1 MSKIITIKKRY
12 KDDWIVPEEERAS
25 SLFAP
30 LAADQ
35 DTNIFL
41 NDDGTLGFAFECMP
55 LSGMENKTMER
66 LVSMLN
72 SNMPHNTLMQFF
84 LLKSPD
90 IKEGL
95 GNLVG
100 RRMHQ
105 TNEIMISSI
114 RQRADFLEEHTRKP
128 ITARTVDGAYYD
140 LGYIVDHKLIIS
152 VKVPIG
158 DAVPT
163 EKEFGVVKDLKA
175 QVKASLGTI
184 KLFPTEIDGRAYLRL
199 LSTIFHWSPQAAWR
213 EGLVDVE
220 EDLPLC
226 DQILEYDTAIE
237 VSDDAL
243 KIGDKYVGVMSMK
256 RPPPY
261 AHFGEA
267 MTYIGDLRGGTA
279 KVTDHYAVV
288 VNISFP
294 NPERLK
300 GKMERKRVMTVNQAL
315 GPMRKLVPVLGDKL
329 DSLEALSE
337 SMKEGNKP
345 IRMSYGLIVFADSE
359 EKLEGDIASLRSL
372 WSEKNFVI
380 MQDKFFQLTLFLNNL
395 PLCSDAS
402 ENFINFSKR
411 YKTMTTEQV
420 APMLPIFSEWKGT
433 GSFDIALMG
442 RNGQLMSLSLWDTS
456 DNMNALIAATSG
468 AGKSF
473 LTNEIIMSYLSLG
486 ARVWVIDIGRSYKKL
501 CDTLKGDFI
510 EFSDDKNIS
519 LNPFSL
525 VENYDED
532 EDELIELVG
541 TMISNEVPLTP
552 KQKSELRRLMRN
564 VWDKKKNAMSVDDIF
579 YELNKSP
586 DPDVKDMAIQL
597 RPFTSDGSYGRYFK
611 GQNNMT
617 MREDFT
623 VLELDD
629 LQSRAHLRQL
639 VLLQLIFQIQKTVF
653 LGDRKRKNIVV
664 IDEAWQLLAE
674 GNIATF
680 IEHAYRKF
688 RKYNGSIIVCTQ
700 AISDLYTNKSGRAI
714 ADNSSFMFLL
724 GQKPEAID
732 QVKESKQLSM
742 PEVGYDVLKTVHTA
756 KGAYSEIF
764 IKRGENFGVGRLVV
778 GEFHKLLYS
787 TDPADIR
794 AINELVEQHGI
805 SIPEAINRLIEMR
818 KERRA

>member
-1 MSKIITIKKRY
+1 MSKLVTIKQRY
-12 KDDWIVPEEERAS
+12 KDGWVVTDEERAS

-30 LAADQ
+30 LAVDQ
-35 DTNIFL
+35 ETNIFL
-41 NDDGTLGFAFECMP
+41 NDDGTLGFVFECIP

-66 LVSMLN
+66 LISMLN
-72 SNMPHNTLMQFF
+72 SNMPTNSLMQFF
-84 LLKSPD
+84 LIKSPD
-90 IKEGL
+90 ITAGL
-95 GNLVG
+95 ADLVG

-105 TNEIMISSI
+105 TNEMLISSV
-114 RQRADFLEEHTRKP
+114 RQRAEFLEHHTIRP
-128 ITARTVDGAYYD
+128 ITTRTKERAHYN
-140 LGYIVDHKLIIS
+140 LGYVVDHKLIIS
-152 VKVPIG
+152 VKVPIS
-158 DAVPT
+158 DATPS
-163 EKEFGVVKDLKA
+163 EKEYETVKDLKA
-175 QVKASLGTI
+175 QIEAALGTI
-184 KLFPTEIDGRAYLRL
+184 KLFPHEIDAREYLHL
-199 LSTIFHWSPQAAWR
+199 MSSILHWSPQAAWR
-213 EGLVDVE
+213 QGLVDI
-220 EDLPLC
+220 EDDKPLC
-226 DQILEYDTAIE
+226 DQLLEYDTAIE
-237 VSDDAL
+237 VSDNSL
-243 KIGDKYVGVMSMK
+243 KVGDKYVGVMSMK

-261 AHFGEA
+261 IHFGEA

-279 KVTDHYAVV
+279 KITDHYAVV
-288 VNISFP
+288 VNVSFP
-294 NPERLK
+294 NPEKLK

-345 IRMSYGLIVFADSE
+345 IRMSYSLIVFANDE

-380 MQDKFFQLTLFLNNL
+380 MQDKFFQLPLFLNNL

-402 ENFINFSKR
+402 ENFVKFSKR

-456 DNMNALIAATSG
+456 DNMNALIAAASG
-468 AGKSF
+468 SGKSF
-473 LTNEIIMSYLSLG
+473 FTNEIIMSYLSLG
-486 ARVWVIDIGRSYKKL
+486 ARVWVIDVGRSYKKL
-501 CDTLKGDFI
+501 CDTLQGDFI

-525 VENYDED
+525 VEKYEED
-532 EDELIELVG
+532 EDELIELVS
-541 TMISNEVPLTP
+541 TMISNEVPISP
-552 KQKSELRRLMRN
+552 KQKSELRRLMRRI
-564 VWDKKKNAMSVDDIF
+564 WDTKKNSMSIDDIF

-586 DPDVKDMAIQL
+586 DKEVKDMATQL

-611 GQNNMT
+611 GKNNMT

-664 IDEAWQLLAE
+664 IDEAWQLLSE

-700 AISDLYTNKSGRAI
+700 AISDLYTNKSGKAI

-742 PEVGYDVLKTVHTA
+742 PEAGYDVLKTVHTA

-764 IKRGENFGVGRLVV
+764 IKRGESFGVGRLVV

-787 TDPADIR
+787 TDAEDIR
-794 AINELVEQHGI
+794 AINELTERGMT
-805 SIPEAINRLIEMR
+805 IPEAINHLVELKTR
-818 KERRA
+818 KQ